1 LDSLKLTPRNTT
13 LGCGIYE
20 AGDIQKCYTKLF
32 VTEGGRV
39 LPVSHHALSED
50 DLLTAYKWG
59 REEEQEA
66 RQSGIKDNPVEMD
79 DNPF

>member
-1 LDSLKLTPRNTT
+1 LDSLKLTPRTTT

-20 AGDIQKCYTKLF
+20 AGDPQKCYAKLF

-39 LPVSHHALSED
+39 LPVSHHAITED
-50 DLLTAYKWG
+50 DLMTVYKWG

-66 RQSGIKDNPVEMD
+66 WQTSMTDNPVEMD